1 MKLGTETNSL
11 TNHLYARSVNGQPEP
26 QVGMGATILAWT
38 DRYAGTITE
47 VRPNG
52 VITVQ
57 DDQAIRV
64 DQNGMSECQEY
75 RYEPNPRGPLRHF
88 RRRRNG
94 VWSEVEFN
102 PETNR
107 WKFSD
112 GLGLRIGERQH
123 YYDYSF

>member
-11 TNHLYARSVNGQPEP
+11 TNHLYARAVNGQPEP

-64 DQNGMSECQEY
+64 DQNGMSECHEY
-75 RYEPNPRGPLRHF
+75 RYEPNPRGPIRHF

-112 GLGLRIGERQH
+112 GLGLRIGDRHH
-123 YYDYSF
+123 YHDYSF

>member
-11 TNHLYARSVNGQPEP
+11 TNHLYSRAVNGQPEP

-64 DQNGMSECQEY
+64 DQNGMSECQES
-75 RYEPNPRGPLRHF
+75 RYEPNPHGPLRHF